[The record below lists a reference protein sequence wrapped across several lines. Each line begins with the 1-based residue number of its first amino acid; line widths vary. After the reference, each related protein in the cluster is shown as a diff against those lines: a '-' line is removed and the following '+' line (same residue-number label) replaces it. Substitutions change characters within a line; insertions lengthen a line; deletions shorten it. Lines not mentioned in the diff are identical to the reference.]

1 MRTLGK
7 GVARVATRAEEKRK
21 SRVTINSW
29 LPLHKGAKSAPYPP
43 AVGDGLRAVPRYLAK
58 CSPPPIHQIHGI
70 DYSRGMLYNI
80 NDSLEWYNISAKND
94 QNYVKEVTK

>member
-1 MRTLGK
+1 MP
-7 GVARVATRAEEKRK
+7 
-21 SRVTINSW
+21 SRDPSLT
-29 LPLHKGAKSAPYPP
+29 PTY
-43 AVGDGLRAVPRYLAK
+43 
-58 CSPPPIHQIHGI
+58 QIHGI